1 MAYIYTWNSTFEG
14 KPADIDNIS
23 DGATE
28 IRKFKVAVRE
38 RFAKDHYFDTAGTD
52 ANHGEHSKVTLR
64 EQSGKPLAEVN
75 KGYLYTKEVSGK
87 AELFWEDEDGNE
99 LQLTSGGSP
108 SSSVQFPSGTKM
120 VFYQDT
126 APTGWTIQNT
136 LDDKLLYVTKGS
148 AAGGQ
153 TGGGVHSSGTWSWA
167 GINTA
172 SHTLTAAE
180 SGAAAHTHTFV
191 LHAGSRNH
199 EATEP
204 GQLGTR
210 KVSDDEGGVAAYN
223 VTTNASSGSAASAGH
238 SHALSGSSWRPAAYC
253 VIIAAKV

>member
-1 MAYIYTWNSTFEG
+1 MAYIYTWNSTFES

-52 ANHGEHSKVTLR
+52 ANHGEHSKVTLQ
-64 EQSGKPLAEVN
+64 EQSGKPLAEAN

-148 AAGGQ
+148 TAGGQ

-167 GINTA
+167 GIRTA
-172 SHTLTAAE
+172 DHTLSAAE
-180 SGAAAHTHTFV
+180 SGVPAHTHTAV
-191 LHAGSRNH
+191 YPIREDDSGGTQTYWN
-199 EATEP
+199 E
-204 GQLGTR
+204 GNLGTDSTPSHDNP
-210 KVSDDEGGVAAYN
+210 VTVFANAAAA
-223 VTTNASSGSAASAGH
+223 ASSGH

>member
-1 MAYIYTWNSTFEG
+1 MAYVYTWNSTFEG

-52 ANHGEHSKVTLR
+52 ANHGEHSKVTLQ

-75 KGYLYTKEVSGK
+75 KGYLYTKETSGK

-99 LQLTSGGSP
+99 LQLTSEGSP
-108 SSSVQFPSGTKM
+108 SSSIQFPSGTKM

-126 APTGWTIQNT
+126 APSGWTIQDT

-180 SGAAAHTHTFV
+180 SGAAAHTHAITAD
-191 LHAGSRNH
+191 LYHPNTPGGNNLIAYGETG
-199 EATEP
+199 EA
-204 GQLGTR
+204 
-210 KVSDDEGGVAAYN
+210 AAYTYTG
-223 VTTNASSGSAASAGH
+223 VTGASSGASASSGH
-238 SHALSGSSWRPAAYC
+238 SHALSGSTWRPAAYC